1 MDLLALSA
9 PDDVADGQLRDD
21 IRTLGRLLGDTLRE
35 QEGEGA
41 FAIIEQVRQLA
52 IRFRRDDDALARAEL
67 GQVLDGLDHD
77 TTLIVVRAFSFFSL
91 LANIAEDQHNKRL
104 RRHDDDPSDD
114 TTVAAAL
121 TRLAAAGTTRE
132 ALAGFLSTSLLSA
145 VLTAHPTQVQRKSIL
160 DCQLEIARLLA
171 ERDRVALTP
180 AELTRNEE
188 ALRHQVLLLWYT
200 RILRTVR
207 LTVKDEINNGLAYFR
222 YTFLRELPRL
232 YGELEDLLAARG
244 HGDLRVGAIFNIGSW
259 IGGDRDGNPFVT
271 AEVTRHA
278 VQTHSTVAM
287 DFYLDEVR
295 ALTEQFSLSEFLVRV
310 SPALAAMA
318 AASPELSPYR
328 EHEPYRRALA
338 GIYARLDA
346 TSRLLDD
353 HPALVAPAG
362 AGQPYASAGEFAAEL
377 DVVIESLLANG
388 GQRLARGRLR
398 DLRRAVEVFGFHL
411 CPLDLRQHSG
421 MHEAVVDELFAR
433 GAGRSGYAALAEPDR
448 RRWLLAEL
456 ETPRPLRSPF
466 IAYSEATQGELAI
479 FDTAAELQR
488 RYGSAVIQNYIISKT
503 DSVSDLLEVALLLK
517 ESGLLM
523 PGSPPCLAV
532 NIIPLFETIED
543 LRGCERIMDELF
555 SEPVYRALVDSR
567 NGLQEVMLGYSDSN
581 KDGGFLTANWELY
594 KAELA
599 LTALFARHGIRL
611 RLFHGRGGTVGR
623 GGGPSHLAILAQP
636 PGSVAGQIRLTEQGE
651 VIASKYADHET
662 GHYNLETLMAA
673 TLEASLQPLP
683 GAERVDPGYVAVMDE
698 LSGYG
703 YRAYR
708 ELVYETEGFS
718 TFFREAT
725 PISEIAEM
733 HIGSRPTSRK
743 PSARIEDLRAIPW
756 VFSWSL
762 ARIILPGWYGFGSA
776 VDAYVAAHGTAGMER
791 LRHLYRGW
799 PMLQTLLSN
808 MDMVLAKT
816 DMGIASAY
824 ADLVQDE
831 ALRKRIF
838 ERIRAEWQR
847 TFDALCAI
855 TGQRRLLDG
864 NMPLARAIRQR
875 YPYLDPLN
883 HVQTTLLKRWRAG
896 QTDTKTKQSI
906 LISINGIAAGLRNSG

>member
-21 IRTLGRLLGDTLRE
+21 IRTLGRVLGDTLRE
-35 QEGEGA
+35 QEGETA
-41 FAIIEQVRQLA
+41 FSLIEQVRQLA
-52 IRFRRDDDALARAEL
+52 IRFRRDDDQDARAAL
-67 GQVLDGLDHD
+67 GTLLDGLDEEAI
-77 TTLIVVRAFSFFSL
+77 LIVVRAFSYFSL

-104 RRHDDDPSDD
+104 RRYDDDPSDD
-114 TTVAAAL
+114 TTVEAAL

-132 ALAGFLSTSLLSA
+132 ALADFLSDSLLSA
-145 VLTAHPTQVQRKSIL
+145 VLTAHPTQVQRKCIL
-160 DCQLEIARLLA
+160 DCQIEIARLLA
-171 ERDRVALTP
+171 ERDRMSLTP
-180 AELTRNEE
+180 AELAANEE
-188 ALRHQVLLLWYT
+188 QLRYQVLLLWHT
-200 RILRTVR
+200 RILRTVK
-207 LTVKDEINNGLAYFR
+207 LTVNDEINNGLAYYR

-232 YGELEDLLAARG
+232 YADLEDQLAARG
-244 HGDLRVGAIFNIGSW
+244 HGDLKVGAIFNIGSW

-271 AEVTRHA
+271 AEVTRYA

-287 DFYLDEVR
+287 DYYLEEVQ
-295 ALTEQFSLSEFLVRV
+295 ALMAQFSLSEFLVKV
-310 SPALAAMA
+310 SPALAAMS
-318 AASPELSPYR
+318 AASPEQSRYR

-338 GIYARLDA
+338 GIYARLAA
-346 TSRLLDD
+346 TSQVLDD
-353 HPALVAPAG
+353 HPALYAPAG
-362 AGQPYASAGEFAAEL
+362 AGAPYATSAEFAGEL
-377 DVVIESLLANG
+377 DVLLDSLLANG

-398 DLRRAVEVFGFHL
+398 ELRRAVEVFGFHL

-421 MHEAVVDELFAR
+421 VHEAVVDELFAR
-433 GAGRSGYAALAEPDR
+433 GAGRSGYSALPEDER
-448 RRWLLAEL
+448 RRWLLDEL
-456 ETPRPLRSPF
+456 ATARPLRSRF
-466 IAYSEATQGELAI
+466 VEYSEDTRAELAI
-479 FDTAAELQR
+479 FDVAAELQQ
-488 RYGSAVIQNYIISKT
+488 RYGAAVVQNYIISKT
-503 DSVSDLLEVALLLK
+503 DSVSDMLEVALLLK
-517 ESGLLM
+517 EAGLLR
-523 PGSPPCLAV
+523 PGTPPQLAV
-532 NIIPLFETIED
+532 NIIPLFETIDD
-543 LRGCERIMDELF
+543 LRGCGQIMDELL
-555 SEPVYRALVDSR
+555 SLPAYRALVDSR
-567 NGLQEVMLGYSDSN
+567 HGLQEVMLGYSDSN

-594 KAELA
+594 KAELE
-599 LTALFARHGIRL
+599 LTTLFSRHGVRL

-636 PGSVAGQIRLTEQGE
+636 PGSVNGQIRLTEQGE

-662 GHYNLETLMAA
+662 GRYNLETLMAA
-673 TLEASLQPLP
+673 TMEASLQPLP
-683 GAERVDPGYVAVMDE
+683 GAETVDPGYVEVMEE
-698 LSGYG
+698 LSETA

-708 ELVYETEGFS
+708 NLVYETEGFAS
-718 TFFREAT
+718 FFREAT
-725 PISEIAEM
+725 PISEIAEL

-776 VDAYVAAHGTAGMER
+776 VDGFVARHGDAGMAR

-816 DMGIASAY
+816 DMGIASTY
-824 ADLVQDE
+824 ADLVQDA
-831 ALRKRIF
+831 ALRERIF
-838 ERIRAEWQR
+838 PRIKAEWQR

-896 QTDTKTKQSI
+896 ETDTKTKQGI